1 MCRKQNA
8 ITYFLYYIA
17 VPVLDDLKLIIFIL
31 KGLINKAYNMV
42 LFIKCKHKET
52 VITMSKFILK

>member
-17 VPVLDDLKLIIFIL
+17 VPILDDLKLIIFIS
-31 KGLINKAYNMV
+31 KGFINKAYNMV
-42 LFIKCKHKET
+42 LFIKCKQRNCYYNE
-52 VITMSKFILK
+52 